1 MKDNLKSL
9 QRACKSG
16 GAIFETLVD
25 ISQSD
30 GRALK
35 KKFGDLTKRDLL
47 SLVDHHNSEA
57 NKASETAKLLLARS
71 KELEES

>member
-9 QRACKSG
+9 QRARKSG

-25 ISQSD
+25 IPQSD

-35 KKFGDLTKRDLL
+35 KKFGDLTSRDLL
-47 SLVDHHNSEA
+47 SLADHHNSEA

-71 KELEES
+71 KVLEES